1 MILEQDSQEEDSH
14 LHTEQNNMTGELYPG
29 IHQEIQTSHRS
40 DSGLEKV
47 KHILTS
53 NSSLPLQISFN
64 IFSDAATRIDLKH
77 EILLE
82 RQM

>member
-14 LHTEQNNMTGELYPG
+14 LHTEQNNTTGEVHSG

-53 NSSLPLQISFN
+53 DSSLPLQIPFN
-64 IFSDAATRIDLKH
+64 IISDAATKIYLKH
-77 EILLE
+77 
-82 RQM
+82 